1 MPLSTLPTILEPLA
15 PVQDKILVLSGLTN
29 AAAMV
34 PEAGAHAR
42 GTGSFLTCPPLLC
55 AAPRR
60 ILASSPGA
68 LPALPALRPI
78 PPDPAP
84 SHVIPRDSA

>member
-68 LPALPALRPI
+68 LRRAPRAPRAPA
-78 PPDPAP
+78 DPARSRP
-84 SHVIPRDSA
+84 IPRDSA